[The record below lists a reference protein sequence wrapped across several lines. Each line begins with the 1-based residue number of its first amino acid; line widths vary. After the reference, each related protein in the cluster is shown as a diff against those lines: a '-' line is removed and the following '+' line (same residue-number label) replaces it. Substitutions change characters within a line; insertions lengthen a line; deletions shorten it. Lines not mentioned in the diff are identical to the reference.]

1 MKKTILTLG
10 AVIGLGGLTAAQAA
24 PSQSFV
30 HAQNSI
36 ASTAACLVLQENS
49 SEAIGGCLCEAT
61 NDGFNFCGS
70 ATGEIAINAD
80 VRASWAAA
88 LGVTGSQLSTR
99 VNAWDDK
106 KSKLLIDARAECTL
120 NNGDAALQIDIRN
133 APSLSGV
140 VGGSVAYSAIYMW
153 PTVGGEPAGD
163 PVRLCALGTGRIQ
176 AAGTGDGSLLAG
188 VTPMAI
194 TPSVPSAPSVNADFQ
209 LSVQDLGFS
218 GGFMW
223 AAENVRYGHDHGRSF
238 TRMDRTARGT
248 DVGVQFIVVAG
259 VGAAVLNAAGADAA
273 RFDGVAALARAKLK
287 SRSLLVQP
295 VTNLTIKD
303 VTPVTLP

>member
-10 AVIGLGGLTAAQAA
+10 AVIGLGSWTGAYATA
-24 PSQSFV
+24 PTQSFV

-61 NDGFNFCGS
+61 NDGFGFCGS
-70 ATGEIAINAD
+70 ATGQIAINAD
-80 VRASWAAA
+80 VQANWAAA

-99 VNAWDDK
+99 VRAWDDK
-106 KSKLLIDARAECTL
+106 RSKLLIDARAECTL

-163 PVRLCALGTGRIQ
+163 PVRLCALGTGQIQ
-176 AAGTGDGSLLAG
+176 AAGSVDGSP
-188 VTPMAI
+188 V
-194 TPSVPSAPSVNADFQ
+194 APSIAPNGPSSPRLNAEFQ
-209 LSVQDLGFS
+209 LNVQDLGFS

-238 TRMDRTARGT
+238 TRIDRTARGT

-259 VGAAVLNAAGADAA
+259 VGAAVLNAAGADAT

-303 VTPVTLP
+303 VTPVIVP

>member
-1 MKKTILTLG
+1 VKKAILTLS
-10 AVIGLGGLTAAQAA
+10 AVIGLGSWTGAQATA
-24 PSQSFV
+24 PTQSFV

-61 NDGFNFCGS
+61 NDGFNFCGA
-70 ATGEIAINAD
+70 ATGAIAINSD
-80 VRASWAAA
+80 VQASWAAA

-99 VNAWDDK
+99 VRAWDDK

-120 NNGDAALQIDIRN
+120 NNGDAALQIDVRN

-140 VGGSVAYSAIYMW
+140 IGGSVAYSAIYMW

-163 PVRLCALGTGRIQ
+163 PVRLCALGTGQIQ
-176 AAGTGDGSLLAG
+176 AAGSVDA
-188 VTPMAI
+188 
-194 TPSVPSAPSVNADFQ
+194 SVPAPTLMAVPNGPSSPSLSAEFQ
-209 LSVQDLGFS
+209 LNVQDLGFS

-238 TRMDRTARGT
+238 TRIDRSARGT

-287 SRSLLVQP
+287 SRTLLVQP

-303 VTPVTLP
+303 VTPVTVP

>member
-1 MKKTILTLG
+1 MKKIILTLG
-10 AVIGLGGLTAAQAA
+10 AVVGLSGWSAAQAA
-24 PSQSFV
+24 PNQSFV

-36 ASTAACLVLQENS
+36 ASTAACLVLQDNS
-49 SEAIGGCLCEAT
+49 GEGISGCLCEAT

-70 ATGEIAINAD
+70 ATGQIAVAAD
-80 VRASWAAA
+80 VQASWAAA

-120 NNGDAALQIDIRN
+120 NNGDAALQIDVRS

-140 VGGSVAYSAIYMW
+140 IGGSVAYSAIYMW

-163 PVRLCALGTGRIQ
+163 PVRLCALGTGKIQ

-188 VTPMAI
+188 VGIMAI
-194 TPSVPSAPSVNADFQ
+194 TPNGPSTPAVNGDFQ

-238 TRMDRTARGT
+238 TRIDRSARGT

-259 VGAAVLNAAGADAA
+259 VGAAVLNAAGADAV
-273 RFDGVAALARAKLK
+273 RYDGVAALARAKLK

-295 VTNLTIKD
+295 VNNLTIKD
-303 VTPVTLP
+303 VTPVTPP